1 MRRGLLAPALK
12 DKLARDGIEVVAS
25 TPAEL
30 DAFMRADV
38 VKWKQVVQAA
48 HIRAD

>member
-1 MRRGLLAPALK
+1 LRRGLLTPAVK
-12 DKLARDGIEVVAS
+12 EKLARDGIEVVAS
-25 TPAEL
+25 TPSEL

-38 VKWKQVVQAA
+38 IKWKNVVQAA